1 MCAAKRLSVKQR
13 KKEIMDSAA
22 KVIAEKGLEK
32 TTMEEIIA
40 GTTLSKGGVYH
51 YYGSVIEIFKDIMLN
66 GIKYRDEIIREHLAK
81 SQKNVTK
88 EFMAKELVTKI
99 IDDNLYMPLYIEF
112 LIAKKRNPE
121 LCELMVE
128 LQEQT
133 KERLKISM
141 NEELKW
147 INEANIFQLVTDFT
161 NAMIIAAD
169 VLDARENFAKNRKIL
184 EKMIICIFENGEE

>member
-1 MCAAKRLSVKQR
+1 MCRQKVER
-13 KKEIMDSAA
+13 KGKKNKKSWTQSA

-112 LIAKKRNPE
+112 LIAKKE
-121 LCELMVE
+121 
-128 LQEQT
+128 
-133 KERLKISM
+133 
-141 NEELKW
+141 
-147 INEANIFQLVTDFT
+147 
-161 NAMIIAAD
+161 
-169 VLDARENFAKNRKIL
+169 IL
-184 EKMIICIFENGEE
+184 SSVNLWWNYRSRQKKDSKYL